1 MSAKICNPRRPRGR
15 AVEIEFLI
23 DGHNSATTSV
33 TITSD
38 DPAHP
43 NPIVVTIKGEK

>member
-1 MSAKICNPRRPRGR
+1 LEEEGKIEYAPTTTAP
-15 AVEIEFLI
+15 
-23 DGHNSATTSV
+23 ATTSV

-38 DPAHP
+38 DPTHP